1 MTTPVKIGR
10 TEMPAVLIRE
20 HGCNLRVELKPV
32 TREQYHEAVKFLG
45 GRHRIFANV
54 YLPLSNIPDIP
65 DATRTRLKASG
76 AQ

>member
-10 TEMPAVLIRE
+10 TEIPAVLIRE
-20 HGCNLRVELKPV
+20 HGCNLRVELKPA
-32 TREQYHEAVKFLG
+32 TREQYHEAVEFLG

-54 YLPLSNIPDIP
+54 YLPLSNIPDVP
-65 DATRTRLKASG
+65 EAVRLRLEASG